1 MPKIGMEQ
9 IRKDEVIAATK
20 RCTVKTGFTRLTIKA
35 IANEAGLSTGVIYH
49 YFKNKEDL
57 LLNVIK
63 EAFAQSHEKVMR
75 EVDPL
80 TSETDKL
87 FKHLENIHAT
97 VIDNPEFYTVMLNFL
112 GQAPNDPEIKRI
124 VTKFF
129 SNLTSYVH
137 GYLKEGVSHGEF
149 SANKIQNLHIITVAL
164 GLGLGILCTLAPEKF
179 DHNALGE
186 SYKEFVRR
194 HIE

>member
-20 RCTVKTGFTRLTIKA
+20 RCLVKTGFMRLTVKA
-35 IANEAGLSTGVIYH
+35 IANEAGLSTGIIYH

-63 EAFAQSHEKVMR
+63 RAFAQSHENVMR
-75 EVDPL
+75 EVEPL
-80 TSETDKL
+80 TSERAKL
-87 FKHLENIHAT
+87 FKHLESIHAV
-97 VIDNPEFYTVMLNFL
+97 VIDNPEFYTVMLNYL
-112 GQAPNDPEIKRI
+112 GQAPNDSEIRKI
-124 VTKFF
+124 VTKFL

-137 GYLKEGVSHGEF
+137 SYLREGVSHDEF
-149 SANKIQNLHIITVAL
+149 TENKIKNLDTMIIAL
-164 GLGLGILCTLAPEKF
+164 GMGLGIMCTLAPEKF
-179 DHNALGE
+179 NHKALGE